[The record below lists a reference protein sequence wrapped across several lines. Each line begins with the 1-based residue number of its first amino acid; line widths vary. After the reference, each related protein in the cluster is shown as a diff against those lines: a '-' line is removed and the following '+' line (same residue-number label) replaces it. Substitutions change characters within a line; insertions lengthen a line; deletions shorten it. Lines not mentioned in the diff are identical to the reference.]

1 MDDLPIEEILL
12 IARKY
17 GVTSV
22 RVFGSRARGDAGPTS
37 DLDPSEAHRK
47 IEVVASDAL
56 RFVPAAIDVS
66 VGEVVTFGVRNDGDN
81 AHEFVLGDDNYQ
93 ASHEVDMAGGD
104 HMMDTDNAVSVG
116 PGETKQ
122 VTWRFTNPGEVMFGC
137 HEPGHYDGGMVGTT
151 SVN

>member
-1 MDDLPIEEILL
+1 M
-12 IARKY
+12 
-17 GVTSV
+17 
-22 RVFGSRARGDAGPTS
+22 
-37 DLDPSEAHRK
+37 
-47 IEVVASDAL
+47 
-56 RFVPAAIDVS
+56 
-66 VGEVVTFGVRNDGDN
+66 GEVVTFGVRNDGDN

>member
-1 MDDLPIEEILL
+1 MEAANRWEETEGMDDLPIEEILL

-47 IEVVASDAL
+47 IEVVASDEL
-56 RFVPAAIDVS
+56 RFDPAAVDVS

-81 AHEFVLGDDNYQ
+81 SHEFVLGDDDYQ
-93 ASHEVDMAGGD
+93 V
-104 HMMDTDNAVSVG
+104 NARGRRGRRRS
-116 PGETKQ
+116 
-122 VTWRFTNPGEVMFGC
+122 
-137 HEPGHYDGGMVGTT
+137 YDGHGQRGLGRAG
-151 SVN
+151 